1 MQWQNRKGTERKRK
15 LDNHNRAVAATRR
28 AQLQIAAATKRAVG
42 PTSVWQRREL
52 LQLLAA
58 APLWSSLALAAPTD
72 APVAAAPPSENGDLT
87 TVARLL
93 AGLPAS
99 SNDPALMRILQ
110 SPAWHDHQRASAAG
124 AAKLT
129 RRLRAMNQ
137 WQALHLDRAAGGTLV
152 YPFSGP
158 DFVNAYA
165 LFPQRDAY
173 IFFSLEEP
181 GELPQLAAMND
192 GDVAKTLEDLRLAL
206 NDLVHLNFFIT
217 PNMKENV
224 RESSLHGVA
233 PVLLAMMALMNLQ
246 IDRVAALDLWP
257 ERTATIAALPA
268 NKQPELP
275 LRALQIDFHRP
286 EHGRRQKLI
295 YLSLDVSDRQLRYYP
310 EFINWLRGRAA
321 PAVLLKSASYLLHGG
336 GFEQVRNFV
345 LERASV
351 VVQDDTGLPYRML
364 ADGRWKIDL
373 HGRYEQPVDLFKK
386 RYQDDLAAAF
396 AKANGDTVPFPFG
409 YNWRSNG
416 NSFVIVARRERAAT

>member
-1 MQWQNRKGTERKRK
+1 MPAIEQPSISP
-15 LDNHNRAVAATRR
+15 RR
-28 AQLQIAAATKRAVG
+28 A
-42 PTSVWQRREL
+42 L

-58 APLWSSLALAAPTD
+58 APLWPSLAALAAPTD
-72 APVAAAPPSENGDLT
+72 TPASATASSANGDLT
-87 TVARLL
+87 TIARLL

-99 SNDPALMRILQ
+99 SNDPALMRILA
-110 SPAWHDHQRASAAG
+110 SPAWRDHQRASAAG

-129 RRLRAMNQ
+129 RRLHAMNQ
-137 WQALHLDRAAGGTLV
+137 WQVSNLDHTAGGTLI

-165 LFPQRDAY
+165 LFPDRNTY
-173 IFFSLEEP
+173 VFFSLEEP
-181 GELPQLAAMND
+181 GELPPLAAMND
-192 GDVAKTLEDLRLAL
+192 GEVEKTLEDLRLAL

-224 RESSLHGVA
+224 RESSLRGVA

-246 IDRVAALDLWP
+246 IDRVTALDLWS
-257 ERTATIAALPA
+257 ERAAAIAALPA
-268 NKQPELP
+268 DKQPELP
-275 LRALQIDFHRP
+275 LHALQIDFHRP
-286 EHGRRQKLI
+286 KHGRTQKLI

-310 EFINWLRGRAA
+310 EFITWLRGFTA

-345 LERASV
+345 LNRASV

-364 ADGRWKIDL
+364 ADGGWKIDL
-373 HGRYEQPVDLFKK
+373 HGRYEQPVELFKK